1 MLFQIRFYNAKVQG
15 PAPKPRNNFNNI
27 PLVTTFPEDA
37 NNRIVMKNIKR
48 KIENNPSSYLK
59 EIFKNAT
66 YSYHNVNLKVY

>member
-37 NNRIVMKNIKR
+37 NNRIVMKI
-48 KIENNPSSYLK
+48 LK
-59 EIFKNAT
+59 EK
-66 YSYHNVNLKVY
+66 